1 MSSDGLSRSKVADLD
16 TRAILG
22 LVIRLVAAAIWLV
35 AGIAKLFGLE
45 HFRSQVAAYK
55 LLPHSLVTPFAYG
68 LPFVETF
75 AGLYLLL
82 GLLVAP
88 AAVLTCVL
96 MLAFLI
102 AQAQAWARGLSLD
115 CGCFGTLGHQ
125 RVGFW
130 SIARD
135 AGLGIPGLVLVLRP
149 ARYLSLDRRFLGL
162 PDGFAP
168 SPDG

>member
-1 MSSDGLSRSKVADLD
+1 MSREGRLLGVVGLA
-16 TRAILG
+16 
-22 LVIRLVAAAIWLV
+22 IRLAAAAIWLV
-35 AGIAKLFGLE
+35 AGIAKLFGLQ
-45 HFRSQVAAYK
+45 HFRSTVAAYK
-55 LLPHSLVTPFAYG
+55 LLPHALVTPFAYG
-68 LPFVETF
+68 LPFAETF
-75 AGLYLLL
+75 TGLYLLL

-88 AAVLTCVL
+88 AAALTCVL

-115 CGCFGTLGHQ
+115 CGCFGTLSQQ

-135 AGLGIPGLVLVLRP
+135 AALGLPGLVLAFRP
-149 ARYLSLDRRFLGL
+149 ARFLSLDARLLRL

-168 SPDG
+168 PPDG